1 MEQNELYNMVLRE
14 YPDVMDIEQ
23 MSRALGI
30 SMKTGYGLIRSGS
43 VTALKVGRAWRIPK
57 VHLLTY
63 LKVLGKEERKAA
75 V

>member
-1 MEQNELYNMVLRE
+1 MERNELYNAVLRE

-30 SMKTGYGLIRSGS
+30 STKTGYGLIRSGA

-63 LKVLGKEERKAA
+63 LKVLGKEERKVA